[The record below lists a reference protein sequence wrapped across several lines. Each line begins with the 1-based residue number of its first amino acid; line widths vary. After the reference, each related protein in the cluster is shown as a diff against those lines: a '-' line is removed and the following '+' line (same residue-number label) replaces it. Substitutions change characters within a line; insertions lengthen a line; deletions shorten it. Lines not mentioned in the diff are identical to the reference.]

1 MIRNVLARFLGLL
14 SVLLGISILAY
25 GLGRLAPGDPAY
37 LMLEAAGEPP
47 EPERV
52 ERMRHELGLDAPVG
66 VAYGRWLL
74 RVVQGDLGLSYRSR
88 QPVLEELGTAF
99 PATLSLAV
107 PAFVLSFL
115 LAVPFGVLAALRARS
130 PVDHGLRV
138 LALLGNSLPSF
149 LIGYLLIL
157 LLAVQF
163 HLLPVAGRGGL
174 EAYVM
179 PVLAL
184 AAGGAASLTRLTR
197 SGVLEALGED
207 YIRTARSKGLSSRVV
222 LYKHA
227 LRNALVPVVTVAG
240 IRLAHLMAGAVV
252 IETVFSWPGL
262 GRLILDS
269 IAARDYPMIQ
279 GFVLLS
285 GTLFVG
291 VNAIV
296 DLIYR
301 WLDPRVRLEERR
313 AIR

>member
-99 PATLSLAV
+99 PATFSLAV

-207 YIRTARSKGLSSRVV
+207 YIRTARSKGLSRRVV

-262 GRLILDS
+262 GRLIVDS

>member
-1 MIRNVLARFLGLL
+1 MIRNVLARLFGLL
-14 SVLLGISILAY
+14 PVLLGISILAY

-66 VAYGRWLL
+66 VAYGRWLV

-99 PATLSLAV
+99 PVTLSLAV

-115 LAVPFGVLAALRARS
+115 VAVPFGVLAALRART
-130 PVDHGLRV
+130 PLDHGLRV

-174 EAYVM
+174 ESYIM

-262 GRLILDS
+262 GRLIVDS

-296 DLIYR
+296 DLSYR